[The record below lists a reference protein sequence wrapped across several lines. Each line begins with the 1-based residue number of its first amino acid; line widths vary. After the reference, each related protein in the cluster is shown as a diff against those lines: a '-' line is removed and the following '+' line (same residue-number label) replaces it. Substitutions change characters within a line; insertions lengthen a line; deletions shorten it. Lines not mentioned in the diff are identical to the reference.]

1 MVPETQYV
9 SSGGIHIAYQVVGA
23 GPVDLVYV
31 PGWISHIELAWELPD
46 LAAGLRRL
54 ASFTRLILFD
64 KRGTGMSDRVPN
76 DHLPTLE
83 ERMDDL
89 RAVMDAVGS
98 ERAVVFGASE
108 GGIMSLLFAATYP
121 QRTISLCTFG
131 SFSKRIWS
139 PDYPWAPTPEERQL
153 TYDAIERDWAA
164 GFHDT
169 APSLDPERRARLITY
184 YRRSASPGAAL
195 ALMKLNTQIDVRHVL
210 PSIRVPTVVMHRR
223 EDRDV
228 LVEEGRYL
236 AEQIPGARFV
246 EFPGA
251 DHSWWTQDRD
261 AIIDEIEQLVTGTRP
276 APEINRILT
285 TVLFTDICRS
295 TEEAVRRGDREWLRL
310 LAEHNELVRGE
321 LAHFRGCEVNTAGD
335 GFVATFDGPAR
346 AVRCACS
353 IRDKVRQLG
362 LEVRAGLHTGE
373 IELLER
379 DIGGVA
385 VHVGARVG
393 AAAGPG
399 EVLVSSTVKDLVSG
413 SGISFADRGLHKL
426 KGVPGERHLFIV
438 TA

>member
-9 SSGGIHIAYQVVGA
+9 SSGGIHIAYQVVGD

-139 PDYPWAPTPEERQL
+139 PDYPWAPTPEERQK

-184 YRRSASPGAAL
+184 YRRCASPGAAV

-223 EDRDV
+223 DDRDV
-228 LVEEGRYL
+228 WSRRADTWRTDPRGAFRRVPRRRSFLVDTG
-236 AEQIPGARFV
+236 P
-246 EFPGA
+246 
-251 DHSWWTQDRD
+251 D
-261 AIIDEIEQLVTGTRP
+261 AIIDEIEELVTGTRP
-276 APEINRILT
+276 TPEINRVLT

-295 TEEAVRRGDREWLRL
+295 TQEAVRRGDRRWLRL
-310 LAEHNELVRGE
+310 LGEHNELVRGE
-321 LAHFRGCEVNTAGD
+321 LARFRGSEVNTAGD

-373 IELLER
+373 IELLDR

-385 VHVGARVG
+385 VHVGARVA
-393 AAAGPG
+393 AAAGAG

-413 SGISFADRGLHKL
+413 SGIGFADRGLHTL
-426 KGVPGERHLFIV
+426 KGVPGERNLFVV